1 MLFTTP
7 TLLSA
12 KRHDRRLFF
21 SNHKTTTVATTPDE
35 GSNGNMF
42 SNWLSGLLSKDPN
55 SNDKHSSSLGK
66 LALLKSFLSSSSSS
80 TGKGSKLNAIFEFLS
95 TSANDDQNKVSS
107 SSSKVNSLLAFFG
120 GQGSTSNNFQLA
132 MKLMN
137 IAQGKGGLSSLNSS
151 DMKSLI
157 GFVSG

>member
-1 MLFTTP
+1 MLLTTP

-35 GSNGNMF
+35 PSYGNMF
-42 SNWLSGLLSKDPN
+42 SNWLSGFLSKDPN
-55 SNDKHSSSLGK
+55 NNDKHSSSLGK

-80 TGKGSKLNAIFEFLS
+80 TGNDSKLDKIFEFLS
-95 TSANDDQNKVSS
+95 ASANDGQNKASS
-107 SSSKVNSLLAFFG
+107 STSKLNGLLQFFG
-120 GQGSTSNNFQLA
+120 GQGSTSNNLQLA
-132 MKLMN
+132 VKLMN

-151 DMKSLI
+151 DLKALS